1 MGSVLADFGCIP
13 KVLDL
18 VDCSS
23 LYYKREL
30 RFSKSPVE
38 LFKNCFK
45 LFRATRIENYLLG
58 RFDAT
63 TVVSPVDKWFLRRLN
78 MEADIRTIRNG
89 VDVDSFSLGNNVN
102 EDYPSILFSGDM
114 SYSVNIDAALYI
126 HRKIL
131 PLIRSEVAEIK
142 FYIVG
147 KNPHYKIK
155 KLAKDC
161 RVVVTG
167 FVENMGRYI
176 SRSSVVLA
184 PMRKGS
190 GIKNKILEAMA
201 LGKPVVTN
209 PIGAESLDQD
219 ALECL
224 VIGKNAEEIA
234 QKTIE
239 LLRNRHLRSHLGRRA
254 SEIIRQKYTWEACA
268 TEYEKLYKFM
278 CTRT

>member
-1 MGSVLADFGCIP
+1 
-13 KVLDL
+13 
-18 VDCSS
+18 
-23 LYYKREL
+23 
-30 RFSKSPVE
+30 
-38 LFKNCFK
+38 
-45 LFRATRIENYLLG
+45 
-58 RFDAT
+58 
-63 TVVSPVDKWFLRRLN
+63 
-78 MEADIRTIRNG
+78 
-89 VDVDSFSLGNNVN
+89 
-102 EDYPSILFSGDM
+102 
-114 SYSVNIDAALYI
+114 
-126 HRKIL
+126 
-131 PLIRSEVAEIK
+131 
-142 FYIVG
+142 
-147 KNPHYKIK
+147 
-155 KLAKDC
+155 
-161 RVVVTG
+161 
-167 FVENMGRYI
+167 
-176 SRSSVVLA
+176 
-184 PMRKGS
+184 MRKGS